1 MKRFLA
7 GVSLFTIELCA
18 QFPGASSQR
27 ALRGQVV
34 SDQPFAETF
43 TVELNTTGVAQ
54 IAALKSYTSP
64 NGDFQIDGVSDGNY
78 QLTLSDQQGRVI
90 ERQLVHVDSSQSS
103 VEVRLPSYKDDAPPS
118 GSVTLAGLTH
128 KVPRKAQNELKTAE
142 EARSR
147 GDRQKSILHSEK
159 ALRLDPDFA
168 AAHNDLATD
177 YIVLKQFDR
186 ALAELDQAAKLDP
199 AAWVVPMNQA
209 VCLMQIGRFEEAE
222 KAARRAVQLNGT
234 SPRTRYAL
242 GLVLANERKFTPEAI
257 DNLLRASSEAPTAR
271 LVVAQIF
278 VDKGR
283 IPDAREQLRLYL
295 DGCSG
300 ERCKVVQNSLA
311 RLEHA
316 GDGSK

>member
-7 GVSLFTIELCA
+7 GVSLFILELCA

-27 ALRGQVV
+27 ELRGQVV

-54 IAALKSYTSP
+54 IAALKCYTGP
-64 NGDFQIDGVSDGNY
+64 TGDFQIDGVSDGNY

-90 ERQLVHVDSSQSS
+90 ERQLVHVDSSQSTI
-103 VEVRLPSYKDDAPPS
+103 EVRLQSNKEDAPPS
-118 GSVTLAGLTH
+118 GSVTLAGLSH
-128 KVPRKAQNELKTAE
+128 KVPRKAQNELKTAA

-147 GDRQKSILHSEK
+147 GDRQKSIVHLER
-159 ALRLDPDFA
+159 ALRIDPDFVA
-168 AAHNDLATD
+168 ARNDLATD
-177 YIVLKQFDR
+177 YIVLKQFDK
-186 ALAELDQAAKLDP
+186 ALAELDRAAKLDP
-199 AAWVVPMNQA
+199 AAWVVPMNRA
-209 VCLMQIGRFEEAE
+209 ICLMQSGRFEEAE

-242 GLVLANERKFTPEAI
+242 GLVLASERKFTPEAI

-278 VDKGR
+278 MDKGR

-300 ERCKVVQNSLA
+300 ERCQVVRDSLD

-316 GDGSK
+316 GEGSK

>member
-1 MKRFLA
+1 MQPGALRA
-7 GVSLFTIELCA
+7 I
-18 QFPGASSQR
+18 PGASSQR
-27 ALRGQVV
+27 ELRGQVV

-43 TVELNTTGVAQ
+43 TVELNATGVAQ
-54 IAALKSYTSP
+54 TAALKSYTSP

-78 QLTLSDQQGRVI
+78 QLTLTDQQGRVI

-103 VEVRLPSYKDDAPPS
+103 IEVRLPSNKDEAPPS
-118 GSVTLAGLTH
+118 GSVTLAGLSH
-128 KVPRKAQNELKTAE
+128 KVPRKVRNELKTAE

-147 GDRQKSILHSEK
+147 GDHQKSILHLQK
-159 ALRLDPDFA
+159 ALRIDPDCA

-177 YIVLKQFDR
+177 YIVLKQFDK
-186 ALAELDQAAKLDP
+186 ALAELDRAAKLDP

-222 KAARRAVQLNGT
+222 KAARRAVQLNGS

-300 ERCKVVQNSLA
+300 ERCKAVQNSLE

-316 GDGSK
+316 GERSK